1 MSPPSLIDAHS
12 DLSGAA
18 PVALSYELF
27 PPRSPE
33 AAETLWTTIREI
45 ETTDPDYV
53 SVTYGASG
61 SNRDTA
67 VDLINRLLTE
77 TTLRPLAHLTC
88 VGNTPQELAEIIGG
102 LLDHGVRGILA
113 LRGDLP
119 KDGSQPAPGSLRY
132 AQDLIEL
139 IRRVEQRRSALLCA
153 GKVAVGVAA
162 YPTRHPESPSIE
174 HDVEV
179 LLAKQR
185 SGADFAI
192 TQVFFHTEEYS
203 DLLTRARRAGVTI
216 PIIPGVMPL
225 TSLRRLKRLGELA
238 GVDPAP
244 QLMDRLAAADSDAER
259 RRIGVAATVDLA
271 NAALDAGA
279 PGIHL
284 YTFNEHGHALDVLDR
299 LALPRPVRPASRRLT
314 LSRSQEL
321 ASEELAGQELAS
333 QGLAS

>member
-1 MSPPSLIDAHS
+1 MSPPSLIQATAS
-12 DLSGAA
+12 PSANA
-18 PVALSYELF
+18 PIALSYELF
-27 PPRSPE
+27 PPRNE
-33 AAETLWTTIREI
+33 TAAASLWDTIREL
-45 ETTDPDYV
+45 ECTNPDYV
-53 SVTYGASG
+53 AVTYGANG

-67 VDLINRLLTE
+67 VELLNRLLVE
-77 TTLRPLAHLTC
+77 TSLRPLAHLTC
-88 VGNTPQELAEIIGG
+88 VGNTADELAEIISE

-119 KDGSQPAPGSLRY
+119 KDAPATPRPGSLTY

-153 GKVAVGVAA
+153 GKVAIGVAA
-162 YPTRHPESPSIE
+162 YPAKHPESPSIE

-192 TQVFFHTEEYS
+192 TQVFFHADQYK
-203 DLLTRARRAGVTI
+203 DLVTRARRAGVSI

-225 TSLRRLKRLGELA
+225 TSLRRVQRLGVLT
-238 GVDPAP
+238 GVEPAP
-244 QLMDRLAAADSDAER
+244 KLMDALGRAEDAAES

-271 NAALDAGA
+271 RAALDAGA

-284 YTFNEHGHALDVLDR
+284 YTFNEHAAALDVLDK
-299 LALPRPVRPASRRLT
+299 LQLLRPSRPAVGRRPASPQLV
-314 LSRSQEL
+314 Q
-321 ASEELAGQELAS
+321 A
-333 QGLAS
+333 

>member
-1 MSPPSLIDAHS
+1 MSPPSLIQERQHS
-12 DLSGAA
+12 SNAA
-18 PVALSYELF
+18 PTALSYELF
-27 PPRSPE
+27 PPRNE
-33 AAETLWTTIREI
+33 LAAATLWDTIREL
-45 ETTDPDYV
+45 ESTNPDYV
-53 SVTYGASG
+53 SVTYGANG

-67 VDLINRLLTE
+67 VELLNRLLNE

-88 VGNTPQELAEIIGG
+88 VGNTADQLAEIISE

-119 KDGSQPAPGSLRY
+119 AGSAGLSGPGSLHY

-153 GKVAVGVAA
+153 GKVAIGVAA
-162 YPTRHPESPSIE
+162 YPSKHPESPSIE

-192 TQVFFHTEEYS
+192 TQVFFHANQYR
-203 DLLTRARRAGVTI
+203 DLVSRARRAGVSI

-225 TSLRRLKRLGELA
+225 TSLRRVQRLGVIA
-238 GVDPAP
+238 GVEPAP
-244 QLMDRLAAADSDAER
+244 ELIDALSRAEDAAES

-271 NAALDAGA
+271 KAALDAGA
-279 PGIHL
+279 PGLHL
-284 YTFNEHGHALDVLDR
+284 YTFNEHAAALEVLDKIN
-299 LALPRPVRPASRRLT
+299 LPRPSRPTFRRTTPT
-314 LSRSQEL
+314 LVAQ
-321 ASEELAGQELAS
+321 A
-333 QGLAS
+333 

>member
-1 MSPPSLIDAHS
+1 MSPPSPLQPTP
-12 DLSGAA
+12 LSGGAA
-18 PVALSYELF
+18 PTALSYELF
-27 PPRSPE
+27 PPRN
-33 AAETLWTTIREI
+33 ETASASLWATIREL
-45 ETTDPDYV
+45 ETTNPDYV

-67 VDLINRLLTE
+67 VELLHRLLSE

-88 VGNTPQELAEIIGG
+88 VGNTAEELAGIISE

-119 KDGSQPAPGSLRY
+119 KGAPGAPRPGSLRY

-139 IRRVEQRRSALLCA
+139 VRRVEQRRSALLCA
-153 GKVAVGVAA
+153 GRVAIGVAA
-162 YPTRHPESPSIE
+162 YPAKHPESPSIE

-192 TQVFFHTEEYS
+192 TQVFFHANHYKS
-203 DLLTRARRAGVTI
+203 LVARARRAGVSI

-225 TSLRRLKRLGELA
+225 TSLRRVQRLGELT
-238 GVDPAP
+238 GVEPAP
-244 QLMDRLAAADSDAER
+244 ALLDALGRADDAAAS

-271 NAALDAGA
+271 RAALDAGA

-284 YTFNEHGHALDVLDR
+284 YTFNEHAAALEVLDK
-299 LALPRPVRPASRRLT
+299 LQLLRPGRPAVARRAPSPQLV
-314 LSRSQEL
+314 Q
-321 ASEELAGQELAS
+321 A
-333 QGLAS
+333 

>member
-1 MSPPSLIDAHS
+1 MSPPSLIQATPS
-12 DLSGAA
+12 SGAGA
-18 PVALSYELF
+18 PIALSYELF
-27 PPRSPE
+27 PPRNE
-33 AAETLWTTIREI
+33 AAAASLWDTIGEL
-45 ETTDPDYV
+45 ECTNPDYV
-53 SVTYGASG
+53 AVTYGANG

-67 VDLINRLLTE
+67 MDLLNRILTE
-77 TTLRPLAHLTC
+77 TSLRPLAHLTC
-88 VGNTPQELAEIIGG
+88 VGSTADELAEVISE

-119 KDGSQPAPGSLRY
+119 KNAPAEPRAGKLEY

-153 GKVAVGVAA
+153 GKVAIGVAA
-162 YPTRHPESPSIE
+162 YPTRHPESPSVE

-192 TQVFFHTEEYS
+192 TQVFFHASQYK
-203 DLLTRARRAGVTI
+203 DLVTRARRAGVSI

-225 TSLRRLKRLGELA
+225 TSLRRVQRLGDLT
-238 GVDPAP
+238 GVAP
-244 QLMDRLAAADSDAER
+244 SDSLLDALGRADNAAES

-271 NAALDAGA
+271 RDALDAGA

-284 YTFNEHGHALDVLDR
+284 YTFNEHAAALDVLDK
-299 LALPRPVRPASRRLT
+299 LQLLRPGRPLVGRRLG
-314 LSRSQEL
+314 
-321 ASEELAGQELAS
+321 AGAQLVQA
-333 QGLAS
+333 

>member
-1 MSPPSLIDAHS
+1 MSPPSLIQAS
-12 DLSGAA
+12 A
-18 PVALSYELF
+18 PLTQSAPIALSYELF
-27 PPRSPE
+27 PPKNA
-33 AAETLWTTIREI
+33 AAEAGLWDTIKEL
-45 ETTDPDYV
+45 ESTNPDYV

-67 VDLINRLLTE
+67 VELLNRLLTE
-77 TTLRPLAHLTC
+77 TSLRPLAHLTC
-88 VGNTPQELAEIIGG
+88 VGNTADELAGIISE

-119 KDGSQPAPGSLRY
+119 QDAAAGRRPGSLAY

-153 GKVAVGVAA
+153 GKVAIGVAA
-162 YPTRHPESPSIE
+162 YPARHPESPSIE

-192 TQVFFHTEEYS
+192 TQVFFHADQYR
-203 DLLTRARRAGVTI
+203 DLVARARRAGVSI

-225 TSLRRLKRLGELA
+225 TSLRRVQRLGDLT
-238 GVDPAP
+238 GVEPCPDLLDA
-244 QLMDRLAAADSDAER
+244 LGRADNSAESR
-259 RRIGVAATVDLA
+259 RVGVRATVDLA
-271 NAALDAGA
+271 RAALDAGA

-284 YTFNEHGHALDVLDR
+284 YTFNEHAAALEVLDK
-299 LALPRPVRPASRRLT
+299 LALLRPARPAVGSRIT
-314 LSRSQEL
+314 
-321 ASEELAGQELAS
+321 GQALQSA
-333 QGLAS
+333 

>member
-1 MSPPSLIDAHS
+1 MSPPSLIQATAS
-12 DLSGAA
+12 TPASA
-18 PVALSYELF
+18 PIALSYELF
-27 PPRSPE
+27 PPRNE
-33 AAETLWTTIREI
+33 AAAASLWATIREL
-45 ETTDPDYV
+45 ESTNPDYV
-53 SVTYGASG
+53 AVTYGANG

-67 VDLINRLLTE
+67 LELSHRLLTE
-77 TTLRPLAHLTC
+77 TSLRPLAHLTC
-88 VGNTPQELAEIIGG
+88 VGTTADELAEIISE

-119 KDGSQPAPGSLRY
+119 KDPAAARKPGSLAY

-153 GKVAVGVAA
+153 GKVAIGVAA
-162 YPTRHPESPSIE
+162 YPAKHPESPSIE

-192 TQVFFHTEEYS
+192 TQVFFHADQYK
-203 DLLTRARRAGVTI
+203 DLVTRARRAGVSI

-225 TSLRRLKRLGELA
+225 TSLRRVERLGVLT
-238 GVDPAP
+238 GVEPDPKLLDA
-244 QLMDRLAAADSDAER
+244 LGRADDAAES

-271 NAALDAGA
+271 RAALDAGA

-284 YTFNEHGHALDVLDR
+284 YTFNEHAAALDVLDK
-299 LALPRPVRPASRRLT
+299 LQLLRPSRPAVGRRPAAP
-314 LSRSQEL
+314 EL
-321 ASEELAGQELAS
+321 VQA
-333 QGLAS
+333 

>member
-1 MSPPSLIDAHS
+1 MSPSLIDAHPN
-12 DLSGAA
+12 LSAAA

-27 PPRSPE
+27 PPRSP
-33 AAETLWTTIREI
+33 AGAESLWTTIREL
-45 ETTDPDYV
+45 EATEPDYV

-67 VDLINRLLTE
+67 VDLINRLLLE

-88 VGNTPQELAEIIGG
+88 VGNTPEELAGIIGE
-102 LLDHGVRGILA
+102 LLDQGVRGILA

-119 KDGSQPAPGSLRY
+119 KDGTLPPSGALRY

-139 IRRVEQRRSALLCA
+139 VRRVEQRRSALLCA
-153 GKVAVGVAA
+153 GKIAVGVAA
-162 YPTRHPESPSIE
+162 YPTKHPESPSE
-174 HDVEV
+174 GHDVEV

-192 TQVFFHTEEYS
+192 TQVFFHPDQYA

-216 PIIPGVMPL
+216 PIIPGVMPF
-225 TSLRRLKRLGELA
+225 TSLRRVKRLSELA
-238 GVDPAP
+238 AVEPAAE
-244 QLMDRLAAADSDAER
+244 LIDRLAAADTESEVRA
-259 RRIGVAATVDLA
+259 IGVSATVDLA

-284 YTFNEHGHALDVLDR
+284 YTFNEHAHALDVLDK
-299 LALPRPVRPASRRLT
+299 LALPRPMRPGNRLQSLSQRR
-314 LSRSQEL
+314 
-321 ASEELAGQELAS
+321 EEAAREVAV
-333 QGLAS
+333 